1 MLKNKKHKQRIFETG
16 TDANSFYKRKAG
28 AHAHKLTKRKKTRAK
43 QQKINKILEEF

>member
-1 MLKNKKHKQRIFETG
+1 MKNKIKKLSIFASG
-16 TDANSFYKRKAG
+16 NDANSFYKRKAG